1 MKLYIASDIHGS
13 AANLERLLNTIGAA
27 LDEDP
32 DIKVV
37 FLGDTYNHGPRNPF
51 PERYSP
57 MEVARMLNDAM
68 QFITVIK
75 GNCDSE
81 VDEMISNFPIISDF
95 NMEWEGIT
103 LYFTHGHKFGPQK
116 APTGAKK
123 GDVVFY
129 GHTHVYKTE
138 NIDGINY
145 VNPGSI
151 SLPFNNNPR
160 TYAVLEGRTIE
171 IKQIEDNKT
180 ILTYNF

>member
-1 MKLYIASDIHGS
+1 MRLYIASDIHGS
-13 AANLERLLNTIGAA
+13 AANLERLLNTVGAA

-32 DIKVV
+32 DIKII

-81 VDEMISNFPIISDF
+81 VDEMISNFPIIGDF
-95 NMEWEGIT
+95 NMEWDGVT
-103 LYFTHGHKFGPQK
+103 LYFTHGHKFGPEK
-116 APTGAKK
+116 APIGSKK

-129 GHTHVYKTE
+129 GHTHQYKTE
-138 NIDGINY
+138 EIKGIHF

-151 SLPFNNNPR
+151 ALPKDGYPR
-160 TYAVLEGRTIE
+160 TYAVLENKTIE

-180 ILTYNF
+180 IHTYEF